1 MQSFPLIESEANV
14 NSNQVDID
22 SFLSEV
28 TGATDIRRRHSPSL
42 KLANQTFTIE
52 EETHGAFCGDAGN
65 KPNDHYKSRLS
76 PMRYAIR
83 SWCLP
88 IVRKETQILADLQ
101 VKMRRPFLDFYFA
114 WTANLA
120 SHTFYVLM
128 LPPLFWF
135 GASKMGRDLVAVLG
149 LGIYV
154 TGFFKD
160 YLCLPRPRSPPLH
173 RITLLA
179 YTAEEYGWPS
189 SHSANATAVS
199 LVLVFQLWQLKASMD
214 PFKFYGL
221 LSLLFVYY
229 FSLIFGRLYCGM
241 HGFLDV
247 VTGALIGVAVF
258 LFRHLYGQLYDEFML
273 QSILR
278 NSSYLG
284 IAITIFMIIAGHL
297 FLIHIYPE
305 PVDDC
310 PCFDDSV
317 AFMGVLIGID
327 LSHYM
332 CVLTGY
338 FTSKNVY
345 GDPMLIPFSQDCGP
359 LIILGRF
366 LLGVGLVVIWKTVLK
381 PIVFTLLP
389 PIYKFLGVNLPR
401 SHFISTAHTTKS
413 TSLIRRQSLSNMKN
427 EPMAEIE
434 QVLESVSK
442 SETDSVG
449 PQGDIDAY
457 ELLDYQS
464 KNSQSQIPVKI
475 SGVFRPRYDVEIIGR
490 IIIYAGIS
498 TFTVWGLGYGVIIL
512 NMI

>member
-1 MQSFPLIESEANV
+1 MQSFPLIKSDVFSYSDLVAGV
-14 NSNQVDID
+14 
-22 SFLSEV
+22 EV
-28 TGATDIRRRHSPSL
+28 GDNNEGSIALRRRQNSSQTSL
-42 KLANQTFTIE
+42 PHIKEGVA
-52 EETHGAFCGDAGN
+52 HGNMFCGDAGN

-76 PMRYAIR
+76 PMRYRIR

-88 IVRKETQILADLQ
+88 IVRKETEILAQLQ
-101 VKMRRPFLDFYFA
+101 LKIRHPVLDKYFA

-154 TGFFKD
+154 TGFCKD
-160 YLCLPRPRSPPLH
+160 FLCLPRPRSPPLH

-199 LVLVFQLWQLKASMD
+199 LVLLFQMFKMRTSMSTLQ
-214 PFKFYGL
+214 FFGML
-221 LSLLFVYY
+221 SLSLLYY
-229 FSLIFGRLYCGM
+229 SSLIFGRLYCGM

-247 VTGALIGVAVF
+247 VTGSLIGLLMF
-258 LFRHLYGQLYDEFML
+258 YFRYYYGEMFDTWLL
-273 QSILR
+273 QSTTR

-284 IAITIFMIIAGHL
+284 IASTVLMIVFGYL

-317 AFMGVLIGID
+317 AFMGVLTGLD
-327 LSHYM
+327 LSHYV
-332 CVLTGY
+332 CILTGY
-338 FTSKNVY
+338 FTNKNVF
-345 GDPMLIPFSQDCGP
+345 GDPMLIPFDQNCGP
-359 LIILGRF
+359 FIMIARFILG
-366 LLGVGLVVIWKTVLK
+366 VSLVIIWKTVLK

-401 SHFISTAHTTKS
+401 SHFISTAHTTKP

-427 EPMAEIE
+427 EPMAEIDS
-434 QVLESVSK
+434 VLESIPLAQRDK
-442 SETDSVG
+442 VG

-457 ELLDYQS
+457 ELLDYQAS
-464 KNSQSQIPVKI
+464 NTKGQIPVKI
-475 SGVFRPRYDVEIIGR
+475 SGVFKPRYDVEIIGR

-498 TFTVWGLGYGVIIL
+498 TFTVWGVGYGVLALDLI
-512 NMI
+512 